1 MQFSQCLCGFAGFCK
16 RANKNIFKKVLTFYV
31 IRSSINVSTGKD
43 SRQCSS
49 GGFGIHRKIP
59 KAANKTF
66 SKKVLDIGKRL
77 WYSTITDRENLL
89 NN

>member
-1 MQFSQCLCGFAGFCK
+1 MLFFQYLCGFVGFYK
-16 RANKNIFKKVLTFYV
+16 HVNKNFLKNVLTNYV
-31 IRSSINVSTGKD
+31 KGSIISVSTGKD

-59 KAANKTF
+59 KSANKTF